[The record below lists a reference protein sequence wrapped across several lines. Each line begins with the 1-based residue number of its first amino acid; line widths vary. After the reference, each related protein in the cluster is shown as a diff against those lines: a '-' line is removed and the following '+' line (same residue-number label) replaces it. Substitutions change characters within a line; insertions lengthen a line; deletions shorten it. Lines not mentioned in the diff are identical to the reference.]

1 MAPLPNTLAGL
12 HQLRETP
19 SQADGVPADLEEE
32 LRVYGCQLIQQ
43 AGILL
48 QLPQVAMATAQVLFQ
63 RFWFVS
69 SMKHFSI
76 KDICMGALYL
86 ACKLEEQSIRG
97 RNLINV
103 FDFLVQRAVH
113 IAERNPGPRSLE
125 LAGLV
130 EVGDVHAMRR
140 RLSSILLPRS
150 EGAHAG
156 PSFSLSPKK
165 RSNGSSAES
174 QQRLGRDEYS
184 TSFVYT
190 PPSYFTQDF
199 YDTKDA
205 LVVAEMQIL
214 KRLGFQAQ
222 VNLPF
227 ATLVNYLK
235 LLGLTEDASADA
247 EGASSTT
254 AVDEGGAF
262 ADGRPKAQAATPS
275 FAQRA
280 WSYLNDAL
288 QTPLYCQFPPHIL
301 ACGAIYLTALTNKP
315 KPLALPMR
323 PKPWW
328 ALFDVEQEEDLR
340 IIGASLL
347 RLYDD
352 SGWDGMGSKMG
363 VDAEREPQKGG
374 LHAMGLAARVRDE
387 WGGLAVLL
395 DRKAVRQWMDRAE
408 LVQGRVMR

>member
-130 EVGDVHAMRR
+130 E
-140 RLSSILLPRS
+140 
-150 EGAHAG
+150 
-156 PSFSLSPKK
+156 K

-214 KRLGFQAQ
+214 KRLGFQVQ

-235 LLGLTEDASADA
+235 LLGLTEDASSD
-247 EGASSTT
+247 
-254 AVDEGGAF
+254 VGGANSATG
-262 ADGRPKAQAATPS
+262 ADEIGVHADERAKAETAMPS

-315 KPLALPMR
+315 EPLALPMR

>member
-130 EVGDVHAMRR
+130 E
-140 RLSSILLPRS
+140 
-150 EGAHAG
+150 
-156 PSFSLSPKK
+156 
-165 RSNGSSAES
+165 
-174 QQRLGRDEYS
+174 
-184 TSFVYT
+184 
-190 PPSYFTQDF
+190 DF

-214 KRLGFQAQ
+214 KRLGFQVQ

-235 LLGLTEDASADA
+235 LLGLTKDASSD
-247 EGASSTT
+247 
-254 AVDEGGAF
+254 VGGANSATG
-262 ADGRPKAQAATPS
+262 ADENGVHADERAKAETAMPS

-315 KPLALPMR
+315 EPLALPMR

-352 SGWDGMGSKMG
+352 SGWDGMGSKME

-387 WGGLAVLL
+387 WGGLGVLL

-408 LVQGRVMR
+408 LVQGRVLR